1 MTQVEKAKKA
11 LAKTQTMDIATLIQ
25 RSAAELGKA
34 LPAHMRPER
43 IVRIALTTL
52 RMNPNLYKCN
62 PQSFLAAL
70 FQSAQLGLEP
80 NVEGQAYIIPYG
92 ENAQFQI
99 GYKGYVE
106 LFFRHQSALSLD
118 MQEVR
123 ENDDFDYQYGTES
136 FIKHRP
142 ALKDRGEVIAYYAV
156 AKLKD
161 GASLF
166 KVMSK
171 DDCLDHGKKHSKN
184 FSSPSSTWKKDQDA
198 MCKKTVLIQLMK
210 LLPKSI
216 EIQKA
221 LAMDETVKTK
231 VAADMF
237 EVKDEVDYAA
247 DPHSIDKEKA
257 GDTKDA
263 DIPES
268 KDVIIMIT
276 EEQHKKIEAMIAEAI
291 KKGADKDLR
300 TKAHKWMDVDSFKDL
315 TKDQASKLIEQIQI
329 TLNEVNEGGKN

>member
-1 MTQVEKAKKA
+1 MTQVEKTKKA
-11 LAKTQTMDIATLIQ
+11 LAKVQTMDIATLIQ
-25 RSAAELGKA
+25 KSAAELGKA

-184 FSSPSSTWKKDQDA
+184 FSSPTSTWKKDQDA

-237 EVKDEVDYAA
+237 EVKNEVDYEAEAPAA
-247 DPHSIDKEKA
+247 PAAQAQAEEA
-257 GDTKDA
+257 TL
-263 DIPES
+263 
-268 KDVIIMIT
+268 MIT
-276 EEQHKKIEAMIAEAI
+276 EDQHKKIEAMLAEAI

-300 TKAHKWMDVDSFKDL
+300 MKAHKWMDVDSFKDL

-329 TLNEVNEGGKN
+329 TLDEIEKGGKN

>member
-237 EVKDEVDYAA
+237 EVKDEVDYTAA
-247 DPHSIDKEKA
+247 EPAAQAPAAEA
-257 GDTKDA
+257 
-263 DIPES
+263 EL
-268 KDVIIMIT
+268 MIT